1 MLELLFSHFWRKD
14 LICVISPGETRLFF
28 HLVRVALERGDN
40 DLIFSEHDKRTMA
53 YVGCYENVEE
63 FRKDRMKLSEYNLL
77 KFSDNDSEITYY
89 QLYY

>member
-1 MLELLFSHFWRKD
+1 
-14 LICVISPGETRLFF
+14 
-28 HLVRVALERGDN
+28 
-40 DLIFSEHDKRTMA
+40 MA

-77 KFSDNDSEITYY
+77 KFSDNDSEITYD